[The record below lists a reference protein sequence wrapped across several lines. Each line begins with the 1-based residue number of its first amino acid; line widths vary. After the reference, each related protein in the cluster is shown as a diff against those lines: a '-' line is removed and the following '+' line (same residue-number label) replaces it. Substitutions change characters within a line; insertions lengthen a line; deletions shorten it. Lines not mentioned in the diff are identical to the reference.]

1 MTATLNTMPPL
12 PKHLLDGLRYAED
25 NLLNEQARHLHLDK
39 QLLRS
44 RYDLTGKKVLD
55 FGCGMGG
62 MTLWYAINWD
72 CTVHGVDLDPAHVQV
87 AEHLKEKYAL
97 ENVDFICQDVLEQPL
112 TDKYDF
118 IVMNDVAEHIP
129 MPALERI
136 LAHLADCL
144 AEGGVLFLSFPPW
157 RSPYASHVT
166 HAVGLP
172 WCQFLPQK
180 MLYRLIEKNNRDIT
194 GAIEGNLLSAYK
206 GLNHL
211 TFNHLEKLTEK
222 TGLSVSWR
230 KTHCLL
236 NRLPGMKAVNFSFF
250 PLDFLVTK
258 EFVELRNGALIKC
271 TS

>member
-1 MTATLNTMPPL
+1 MMTATLNTTTKL
-12 PKHLLDGLRYAED
+12 PKHLQSGLQYAENNFLD
-25 NLLNEQARHLHLDK
+25 EHARHLHLDK

-62 MTLWYAINWD
+62 MTLWYAKNWD

-87 AEHLKEKYAL
+87 AEFLKEKYKL
-97 ENVDFICQDVLEQPL
+97 DNVEFLCQDVLEKPL

-118 IVMNDVAEHIP
+118 IVLNDVAEHIP

-136 LAHLADCL
+136 LAQLRGCL
-144 AEGGVLFLSFPPW
+144 AEGGVIFLSFPPW

-166 HAVGLP
+166 NAVGLP

-180 MLYRLIEKNNRDIT
+180 MLYRMIEKNNKDIT
-194 GAIEGNLLSAYK
+194 GAIEGDLLSAYK

-211 TFNHLEKLTEK
+211 TYNSLSDLTKKAGLK
-222 TGLSVSWR
+222 TRWR
-230 KTHCLL
+230 KSHCLL
-236 NRLPGMKAVNFSFF
+236 NRLPAMQDTNFSFF

-258 EFVELRNGALIKC
+258 EFVEVSA
-271 TS
+271 